1 MKNNFI
7 PSERQEQI
15 KVIQYLELLKRKGK
29 ILFYFAIPNGGS
41 RNPIEAKN
49 LKLEGVRAGVSDIC
63 VITRDKVIFIEMKKR
78 AKILKS
84 GKKSTAGIK
93 ISDSQKEFIELVT
106 QNPNI
111 KARIC
116 YGFNEAIIFIEDEIK
131 IKGNK
136 ND

>member
-41 RNPIEAKN
+41 RNAIEAKN